1 MIMDE
6 EDLLLKQE
14 VIIVEKKDEYYK
26 LKHKRLLICNL
37 CIFAASLGC
46 IIYVYVIN

>member
-14 VIIVEKKDEYYK
+14 VVLEKKDDYYK
-26 LKHKRLLICNL
+26 LKHKRLLICNV
-37 CIFAASLGC
+37 CIFAASLFC
-46 IIYVYVIN
+46 IIYVYVIS